1 MSTTIAKTLD
11 MKGFACPLPI
21 ARTAQAIREL
31 AAGELIEVFATDLG
45 SVPDFDAWCQSTGN
59 DLVERTE
66 GGGVYRYVIRK
77 KG

>member
-31 AAGELIEVFATDLG
+31 AAGELIEVYATDPG
-45 SVPDFDAWCQSTGN
+45 SVPDFDAWCRSTGN